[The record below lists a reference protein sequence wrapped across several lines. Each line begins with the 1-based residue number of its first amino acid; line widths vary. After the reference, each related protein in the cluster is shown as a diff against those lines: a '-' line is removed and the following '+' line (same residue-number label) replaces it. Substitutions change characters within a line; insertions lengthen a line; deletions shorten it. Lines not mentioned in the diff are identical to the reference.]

1 MKILVTRPRADA
13 EDLAKLL
20 AGRGHELLLEPL
32 LDISP
37 IAGEPIAANET
48 QAVLFTSANGV
59 RALVARNGGDI
70 SALRHLPVYSV
81 GDATGRAAREAGF
94 NEVVSA
100 SGDVKALAALVAT
113 RVRPDAGPLL
123 HVAASD
129 VAGDLAG
136 LLGTQGFTVT
146 RAVLY
151 EAKKAE
157 ALSPEAAGALR
168 RGEIP
173 AALFFSPRTATAF
186 VALAAAAD
194 LAPALGRTTAICLSP
209 AVADAIDELPGAAS
223 WRDILTA
230 AEPTQDSLLSALD
243 RFVERE
249 TRPKTSLSD
258 APAKAPSSPQASP
271 WTMGAAAAET
281 TTEAP
286 VDAPIDAR
294 ASPLPPPIF
303 SDSHASGASAPQ
315 SVSQSVPASD
325 RASWQSRVALAVVA
339 LLLIGGVALYLAKPA
354 ALQRFL
360 AFEWFSLPTSTST
373 LTPQSVPVESL
384 AQLPDAPRD
393 GASAESPV
401 NPGDSAAVIDALRRE
416 LSLTTARLMEAQR
429 EPPIRRPYEAPPEAP
444 AEPEASPELLSR
456 LDDLESRLGRLA
468 DRPGAT
474 ETLRYATDAFSARI
488 TRLDETLSAL
498 TQKLE
503 SQTVAQEAERAR
515 AARAETLALS
525 ALALR
530 ESLDAG
536 TPFAEALDGLRPLA
550 QEMGLG
556 NAADLVAPAAAKG
569 LAGLDDLR
577 GRLMAL
583 VGEVMRAEAGRP
595 DSGLFAKLWRSLSSA
610 VVVRRVADDAAILNA
625 GDPADRLLSRAER
638 RLAAGD
644 LDEAIAPVELLA
656 TRDSITPPLRQ
667 ALEDWLVDAR
677 ARRAAETLAAAL
689 LQRGLAGRRS
699 APQ

>member
-13 EDLAKLL
+13 EELAKLL
-20 AGRGHELLLEPL
+20 AARGHELLLEPL

-37 IAGEPIAANET
+37 IAGDAIAANDT

-59 RALVARNGGDI
+59 RALTARNGGDI
-70 SALRHLPVYSV
+70 SALRHLPVYTV

-94 NEVVSA
+94 AEVVSA

-123 HVAASD
+123 HIAASD

-151 EAKKAE
+151 EAKQAGN
-157 ALSPEAAGALR
+157 LSPETTDALK
-168 RGEIP
+168 RGEVQ
-173 AALFFSPRTATAF
+173 AALFFSPRTAAIF
-186 VALAAAAD
+186 VALAGD
-194 LAPALGRTTAICLSP
+194 IAPALGRTTAVCLSA
-209 AVADAIDELPGAAS
+209 AVADAVDELPGAAS

-249 TRPKTSLSD
+249 TRPK
-258 APAKAPSSPQASP
+258 SP
-271 WTMGAAAAET
+271 AAAAPVESPSPWGVDPT
-281 TTEAP
+281 TLDSVAEEMRAEEP
-286 VDAPIDAR
+286 

-303 SDSHASGASAPQ
+303 SDSHADSALAPM
-315 SVSQSVPASD
+315 PTSD
-325 RASWQSRVALAVVA
+325 RASWQSRLTLAVVA
-339 LLLIGGVALYLAKPA
+339 LLLIGGVALYLAKPV

-360 AFEWFSLPTSTST
+360 AFEWFSLPTSG
-373 LTPQSVPVESL
+373 LTPQSAPVES
-384 AQLPDAPRD
+384 AAPSD
-393 GASAESPV
+393 TQAVDP
-401 NPGDSAAVIDALRRE
+401 NDSAAVIDALRRE

-429 EPPIRRPYEAPPEAP
+429 EPPIARPYEAP
-444 AEPEASPELLSR
+444 AEPAAEPTEASPELLSR
-456 LDDLESRLGRLA
+456 LDDLESRLGQLA
-468 DRPGAT
+468 DRPVAAD
-474 ETLRYATDAFSARI
+474 TLRYATDAFSARL

-503 SQTVAQEAERAR
+503 SQTATLEAERIR
-515 AARAETLALS
+515 AARAETVALS

-530 ESLDAG
+530 ESLDTG
-536 TPFAEALDGLRPLA
+536 SPFAEALAGLRPLA
-550 QEMGLG
+550 QEMGLAS
-556 NAADLVAPAAAKG
+556 AADLVAPAAAKG
-569 LAGLDDLR
+569 LVGLDDLR
-577 GRLMAL
+577 DRLMDL
-583 VGEVMRAEAGRP
+583 VGAVMRAESGTP

-667 ALEDWLVDAR
+667 ALEEWLADAR

-689 LQRGLAGRRS
+689 LQRGLAARRS